1 MLDPSRFLEA
11 DGSPKIG
18 APLGLLTGVYAALA
32 PDRPALT
39 ADGRVYSR
47 AEVEASANRRAR
59 QLEALGVGSH
69 DAVIIALP
77 NGAEFYLTTLA
88 CWKLGATPAH
98 VSWRLTEPEFA
109 EIVDWARPKLVVGGP
124 AADRDWGAP
133 SLQPGV
139 APDPGLSADSLGE
152 RDWGPWKMA
161 TSGGSTGRPK
171 LVVDPNPAVWGDGKT
186 SLNRR
191 SGCTVINP
199 GPLYHSAP
207 FGMMIPG
214 LCEGCHVVDMPR
226 FDAERWLQLV
236 HQHRP
241 EWIYLVPTMMARIA
255 NLPEAVRA
263 KYDVSSI
270 KTLLHM
276 AAPCPPWAK
285 AFWIDYL
292 GPDAV
297 WEIYG
302 GTERFGS
309 TMISGRE
316 WLQKPGSVGKV
327 RAGIEMRI
335 LDEDGVERPAGEV
348 GEIFFRRPGAEGS
361 TYRYVGVEPRR
372 RGEWITF
379 GDLGRVDEDGY
390 LFIADRRTDMIVSG
404 GANLYPAE
412 IESAIDSL
420 PGVLSSVVVGLP
432 HPDLGL
438 VPHAVVQVAP
448 ERLASADGASI
459 LAGLKDRLAITK
471 HPRSI
476 EFTSETIRDD
486 AGKSRRSAWR
496 DRCIAARAGSV

>member
-1 MLDPSRFLEA
+1 MIDPSRYLEA
-11 DGSPKIG
+11 DGSPKVG
-18 APLGLLTGVYAALA
+18 APLGLLPGVYAALE

-39 ADGRVYSR
+39 AGGRIYSR
-47 AEVEASANRRAR
+47 AWVAALANRRAR
-59 QLEALGVGSH
+59 QLEALGVGAH
-69 DAVIIALP
+69 DVVIIALP
-77 NGAEFYLTTLA
+77 NGAAFYLTTLA

-98 VSWRLTEPEFA
+98 VSWRLTAPEFA

-124 AADRDWGAP
+124 DAGRDWGAP
-133 SLQPGV
+133 TLRDGED
-139 APDPGLSADSLGE
+139 ADPGLSAESPGE
-152 RDWGPWKMA
+152 RDWGPWKMS

-171 LVVDPNPAVWGDGKT
+171 LVLDPNPAVWGDGKT
-186 SLNRR
+186 SLNRKP
-191 SGCTVINP
+191 GATVINP

-226 FDAERWLQLV
+226 FDAELWLQLV
-236 HQHRP
+236 DQHRP

-255 NLPEAVRA
+255 RLPEEVRG

-285 AFWIDYL
+285 AFWIDYI

-335 LDEDGVERPAGEV
+335 FGEDGAEAAVDDV
-348 GEIFFRRPGAEGS
+348 GEIFFRRPSAESG
-361 TYRYVGVEPRR
+361 TYRYVGAEPRR

-379 GDLGRVDEDGY
+379 GDLGRVDADGY
-390 LFIADRRTDMIVSG
+390 LYIADRRTDMIVSG

-420 PGVLSSVVVGLP
+420 PGVLGSVVVGLP
-432 HPDLGL
+432 HADLGL
-438 VPHAVVQVAP
+438 APHAVVQVAP
-448 ERLASADGASI
+448 ERLGTVEAATI
-459 LAGLKDRLAITK
+459 LQGLKDRLAITK
-471 HPRSI
+471 HPRSV
-476 EFTSETIRDD
+476 EFTAETIRDD
-486 AGKSRRSAWR
+486 AGKIRRSAWR
-496 DRCIAARAGSV
+496 DRCLAAEDRSV